1 MHFSIFMERFF
12 YRCNCEK
19 TSLKRRQALSSLS
32 LRNYIAIISELI
44 TSKFS

>member
-1 MHFSIFMERFF
+1 MHFFNIHGNIL

-19 TSLKRRQALSSLS
+19 TSLERRQALSSLS